1 MEHLIFEYGKGFLHW
16 YKELQQ
22 LAQKSDASWVVSTQL
37 NTHFDAYQKGLSPAE
52 ELAELD
58 ELAQWRGCGCGGGA

>member
-1 MEHLIFEYGKGFLHW
+1 MLHLNFEYGKDFLLWH
-16 YKELQQ
+16 KELQQ
-22 LAQKSDASWVVSTQL
+22 LAQKNDASWLVSAEL
-37 NTHFDAYQKGLSPAE
+37 NTHFTAFEKGLSPAE